1 MQCDILIVAGLWNS
15 GPQHWQTHWERKYA
29 KWDKVAHRDW
39 HAPDRDEWVAELD
52 AAIAACDGRPILV
65 AHSLG
70 CMLVAQWA
78 QWSCGQGGSPLKIA
92 GAFLVAPSDVEA
104 PSYPVN
110 AGGFSPIPMAPLPF
124 PSVLVASAN
133 DDYAT
138 PARSRAFAAAWGS
151 KLVEIGDA
159 GHINGDS
166 GYGPWPQGERML
178 EKFCC
183 TLQP

>member
-1 MQCDILIVAGLWNS
+1 MKCDILIVAGLWNS
-15 GPQHWQTHWERKYA
+15 GPQHWQTHWERKYS
-29 KWDKVAHRDW
+29 KWQRVAHRDW
-39 HAPDRDEWVAELD
+39 QNPDRDEWVAELD

-78 QWSCGQGGSPLKIA
+78 QAGSHLNVA

-104 PSYPVN
+104 PSYPVD
-110 AGGFSPIPMAPLPF
+110 AGRFAPVPMAPLPF
-124 PSVLVASAN
+124 PSLVVASAN
-133 DDYAT
+133 DEYAT
-138 PARSRAFAAAWGS
+138 PERSRAFAQAWGS
-151 KLVEIGDA
+151 RLVEIGDA

-166 GYGPWPQGERML
+166 GYGAWPEGKAML
-178 EKFCC
+178 EEFCR